1 MAKDSD
7 VPQPGAARLSKGAG
21 PDEWLESAKQCKYL
35 PEADMKRLCEI
46 VKECLMEESNIQPVR
61 TPVTVCG
68 DIHGQFYD
76 LLELFKVAGGMPND
90 TLAVRPTVPTKT
102 ISAADIEP
110 PTTITDPK
118 AKRKMKRRF
127 QADANYTATSPGE
140 GDEEGDEEEEEE
152 RGRSR
157 SVTGRRSTDDDSDGG
172 SRRNVSGSGGNG
184 QQNYVFLGDFVD
196 RGYFSL
202 ETFTLLMCLKAK
214 YPDRVTLVRG
224 NHESRQITQVYGFY
238 EECQTKYGNASV
250 WKACCQVFDFL
261 ALAAII
267 DGKVLCVHGGL
278 SPEIRTLDQIRV
290 VARAQEIPHEGAF
303 CDLVWS
309 DPEDVDTWAVSPR
322 GAGWLFGD
330 KVSSE
335 FNHVN
340 GLSLIARAH
349 QLVNEGYK
357 YHFKDKD
364 VVTVWSA
371 PNYCYRCGNVASIM
385 SLQEDLS
392 PKFTIFSA
400 VPDHRR
406 AVPAGRGTR
415 GEYFL

>member
-1 MAKDSD
+1 MARDRDND
-7 VPQPGAARLSKGAG
+7 VPQPGPAQLSSHAG
-21 PDEWLESAKQCKYL
+21 PDEWLSQAKLCRYL
-35 PEADMKRLCEI
+35 PEADMKRLCET
-46 VKECLMEESNIQPVR
+46 VKECLMEESNIQPVSA
-61 TPVTVCG
+61 PVTVCG

-76 LLELFKVAGGMPND
+76 LLELFNVAGGMPGEVDERNMA
-90 TLAVRPTVPTKT
+90 LKAEQARLESAKSPSRVSNKRP
-102 ISAADIEP
+102 EGQ
-110 PTTITDPK
+110 
-118 AKRKMKRRF
+118 AK
-127 QADANYTATSPGE
+127 
-140 GDEEGDEEEEEE
+140 DEEES
-152 RGRSR
+152 RGRIRSR
-157 SVTGRRSTDDDSDGG
+157 SLGQDDDDDYEEGEDSEDSGVG
-172 SRRNVSGSGGNG
+172 VRSPGASRSKSKSATDYANG
-184 QQNYVFLGDFVD
+184 KQNFIFLGDFVD

-214 YPDRVTLVRG
+214 FPDKITLVRG

-238 EECQTKYGNASV
+238 EECQQKYGNASV
-250 WKACCQVFDFL
+250 WKSCCQVFDFL

-309 DPEDVDTWAVSPR
+309 DPEEVDTWAVSPR

-340 GLSLIARAH
+340 NLQLIARAH

-357 YHFKDKD
+357 YHFQSQD

-385 SLQEDLS
+385 TLGEDLE
-392 PKFTIFSA
+392 PDFKIFSA

-406 AVPAGRGTR
+406 AVPAGRAGR